1 MTLIMPG
8 GAEVLRLNALVTT
21 VDAVMVKEQ
30 GLVMPHPPP
39 LNETNEDPFA
49 GTAARVTIVP

>member
-1 MTLIMPG
+1 MPG